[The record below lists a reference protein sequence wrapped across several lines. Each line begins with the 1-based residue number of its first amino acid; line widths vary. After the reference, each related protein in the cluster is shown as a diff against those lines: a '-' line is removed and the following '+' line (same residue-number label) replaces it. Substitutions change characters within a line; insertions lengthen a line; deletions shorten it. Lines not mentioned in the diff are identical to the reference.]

1 MFLAIDDENY
11 YLIGY
16 DSKDKKI
23 KHYRVD
29 KMAQIEVLDEKI
41 DSKGIER
48 KCDPATYAKKV
59 FGMFG
64 GDEVEVKLLFRND
77 LIGVVMDRFGKNVFI
92 SKADEESFFV
102 TTKVDLS
109 PQFFGWLF
117 GFGDSVKIISP
128 QFVADEY
135 AKKLADVNNLYNHK

>member
-1 MFLAIDDENY
+1 
-11 YLIGY
+11 
-16 DSKDKKI
+16 
-23 KHYRVD
+23 
-29 KMAQIEVLDEKI
+29 MAQIEVFDEKI
-41 DSKGIER
+41 DRKGIER